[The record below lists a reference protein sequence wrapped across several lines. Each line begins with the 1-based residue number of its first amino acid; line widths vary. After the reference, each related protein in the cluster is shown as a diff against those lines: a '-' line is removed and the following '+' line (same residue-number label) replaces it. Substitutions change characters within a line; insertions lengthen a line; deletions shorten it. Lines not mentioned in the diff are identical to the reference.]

1 MSDEAEN
8 ELILDQKEDILSLVS
23 HIFHQGSEDTVT
35 EQLAKKIYTNIY
47 LKAKKN
53 DFQI

>member
-1 MSDEAEN
+1 MSDETEN
-8 ELILDQKEDILSLVS
+8 ELIL
-23 HIFHQGSEDTVT
+23 GAEDTVT

>member
-8 ELILDQKEDILSLVS
+8 ELILDQKEDILRLVS
-23 HIFHQGSEDTVT
+23 HICHQGSEDVVT

-47 LKAKKN
+47 LKAKKK
-53 DFQI
+53 